1 MRNISDTFKNS
12 PRNGERFRDGEHVVE
27 YRELDGE
34 EKTIPCDDC
43 CYNNENDFCKGGR
56 CIRFEY
62 ADIPP
67 IYGYYVKVDKE

>member
-1 MRNISDTFKNS
+1 MRNISDTFKNP

-34 EKTIPCDDC
+34 DKTDPCDVC
-43 CYNNENDFCKGGR
+43 CYDNESAFCVGGR

-62 ADIPP
+62 ADISP